1 VVHDGSVSRTVLD
14 PAALGLPASKP
25 GDLRG
30 GDPAHN
36 AHVVRSV
43 LAGETG
49 PVRDTVVLN
58 AGAALAAAGGVPGAE
73 GLEQALADG
82 CARASAALDS
92 GAARTLLERWVTT
105 SQRLAGA

>member
-1 VVHDGSVSRTVLD
+1 VHDGSVSQTVFD

-36 AHVVRSV
+36 AEVARSV

-58 AGAALAAAGGVPGAE
+58 AGAALAAATGVPGAE
-73 GLEQALADG
+73 GLDQALADG

-92 GAARTLLERWVTT
+92 GAARALLERWVAA
-105 SQRLAGA
+105 SQRLARA